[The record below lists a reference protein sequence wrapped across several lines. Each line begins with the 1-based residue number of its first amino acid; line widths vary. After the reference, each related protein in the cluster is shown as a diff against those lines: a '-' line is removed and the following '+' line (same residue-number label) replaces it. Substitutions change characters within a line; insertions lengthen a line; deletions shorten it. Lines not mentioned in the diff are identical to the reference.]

1 MIDLADFGAIVDQ
14 ILRNLLILLTSLASL
29 ALLAG
34 AVIIAN
40 AVAPPCWPQSYPAW
54 SPGRPLGSAP
64 SRCCVTS
71 DPPSRQARDGRQ
83 VGSAQLSS
91 GPVVHSPDRRYWWDG
106 QEWQLAVSPD
116 GHQWFDGTRWIPNP
130 LAPPRVWYRPT
141 RWTKPLQVAVIAVTV
156 IAFTT
161 FVWTV
166 ALMVSTV
173 PAPVVLIGDV
183 SPAQAAQLSQSFRAS
198 MIAGLVVN
206 GVVLL
211 ALVVLIVAGA
221 LKRWRWMF
229 WFTLVGFG
237 LFLTEPLVGLFM
249 SVLIRIPR
257 PPAGTIPPVPT
268 FPWPFA
274 WRAC

>member
-1 MIDLADFGAIVDQ
+1 M
-14 ILRNLLILLTSLASL
+14 
-29 ALLAG
+29 
-34 AVIIAN
+34 
-40 AVAPPCWPQSYPAW
+40 
-54 SPGRPLGSAP
+54 
-64 SRCCVTS
+64 
-71 DPPSRQARDGRQ
+71 
-83 VGSAQLSS
+83 
-91 GPVVHSPDRRYWWDG
+91 HSPDRRYWWDG
-106 QEWQLAVSPD
+106 KEWQLAVSPD

-156 IAFTT
+156 IAFAT

-237 LFLTEPLVGLFM
+237 LFLIGPLVGLFM

-268 FPWPFA
+268 FPLALRLASILVLPAVLLLFIWMLVVAVGVGP
-274 WRAC
+274 WACREAIEERTDREPVATG